1 MLTGTGQ
8 RAVTD
13 RVRRIYRQI
22 QAVVISPQSFFVRNQ
37 TVERPVDIVAESC
50 EKDLQRGIW
59 IMKKISSYIWDYK
72 FSYLGAI
79 ASLLIAV
86 TLDMM
91 GPRLM
96 ALVVDDVIV
105 GGNITELKYL
115 LLGFLG
121 VGIGRCVFQ
130 YVKEYTFDKNGI
142 RISADMRRDLFRH
155 VQGLSADF
163 FDRTNTGELMA
174 RVKEDIDRIWDAIGY
189 VGMLLIE
196 VIYHTSI
203 ILISMY
209 LLNWKLALLPTA
221 AMLMC
226 GTIALLMER
235 KLGKVYEEI
244 SEENARLNTVA
255 EENLA
260 GVRTVKAFAREKH
273 EIGKFLSHNKRYYE
287 LNMQQSRVFVR
298 YYPFFS
304 VVSKVLPILTIL
316 VGGGFVIKGQMTLGQ
331 MTAFVEYSTNIVWPM
346 EMLGWL
352 TNSFS
357 AAVASNKKVRKIY
370 EEKPTIME
378 NAEPVRIEQ
387 VAGKVCFDHVSFH
400 KADMYEILHDI
411 SFTVEAGRTLG
422 IMGATGAGK
431 TSIVQLLQRM
441 YDATEGAVYLDDVN
455 IKELSLEQLRTS
467 VSYVMQDVFLFSDT
481 INDNIKL
488 GKKERLD
495 FKTVRRA
502 SVQAQASDFIER
514 MEETYDTVIGERGVG
529 LSGGQKQR
537 ISIARALAK
546 RDPIL
551 VLDDST
557 SALDMETEQMIQQTL
572 RELEGT
578 TKIII
583 AHRISAVRHAD
594 EIIVLENGSIAERGT
609 HEELLAK
616 RGLYF
621 ETYESQYGDMDT
633 AAILQQTIN
642 LLPETGNSK
651 ETVTEAEKQKGGE
664 TYGSQLI

>member
-1 MLTGTGQ
+1 
-8 RAVTD
+8 
-13 RVRRIYRQI
+13 
-22 QAVVISPQSFFVRNQ
+22 
-37 TVERPVDIVAESC
+37 
-50 EKDLQRGIW
+50 
-59 IMKKISSYIWDYK
+59 MKKISSYIWDYK

-105 GGNITELKYL
+105 GGNIAELKYL

-221 AMLMC
+221 AMVMC

-235 KLGKVYEEI
+235 KLGQVYEEI

-370 EEKPTIME
+370 EEKPTITE

-441 YDATEGAVYLDDVN
+441 YDATEGAIYLDDVN

-467 VSYVMQDVFLFSDT
+467 VNFVMQDVFLFSDT

-514 MEETYDTVIGERGVG
+514 MEETYDTVIGERRVG

-633 AAILQQTIN
+633 AAALQQPIN

-664 TYGSQLI
+664 TDGSQLI

>member
-1 MLTGTGQ
+1 
-8 RAVTD
+8 
-13 RVRRIYRQI
+13 
-22 QAVVISPQSFFVRNQ
+22 
-37 TVERPVDIVAESC
+37 
-50 EKDLQRGIW
+50 
-59 IMKKISSYIWDYK
+59 MKKISSYIWDYK

-105 GGNITELKYL
+105 GGNIAELKYL

-221 AMLMC
+221 AMVMC

-235 KLGKVYEEI
+235 KLGQVYEEI

-370 EEKPTIME
+370 EEKPTITE

-441 YDATEGAVYLDDVN
+441 YDATEGAIYLDDVN

-467 VSYVMQDVFLFSDT
+467 VNFVMQDVFLFSDT

-633 AAILQQTIN
+633 AAALQQPIN

>member
-1 MLTGTGQ
+1 
-8 RAVTD
+8 
-13 RVRRIYRQI
+13 
-22 QAVVISPQSFFVRNQ
+22 
-37 TVERPVDIVAESC
+37 
-50 EKDLQRGIW
+50 
-59 IMKKISSYIWDYK
+59 MKKISSYIWDYK

-105 GGNITELKYL
+105 GGNIAELKYL

-235 KLGKVYEEI
+235 KLGQVYEEI

-441 YDATEGAVYLDDVN
+441 YDATEGAIYLDDVN

-633 AAILQQTIN
+633 AAVLQQPVN